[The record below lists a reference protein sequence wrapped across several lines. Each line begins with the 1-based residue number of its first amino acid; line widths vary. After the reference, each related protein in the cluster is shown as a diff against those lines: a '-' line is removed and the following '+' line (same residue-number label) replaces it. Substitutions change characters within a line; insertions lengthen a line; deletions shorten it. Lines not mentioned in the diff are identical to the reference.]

1 MPAAPTPL
9 MTALRRRG
17 VVWLALWI
25 ALLLPLV
32 PTLSHALAW
41 ARGEAA
47 LVAICTTTGQRW
59 VVPGQPEAETGA
71 GVDNPSEIPGSAVA
85 LVHCPFCVLSA
96 DHSATPPLLLVAHLL
111 VPGSAVSTLS
121 WQAFFP
127 LLLPTVVPPPRG
139 PPTLLSFSFHS
150 A

>member
-1 MPAAPTPL
+1 MHAAPTPL
-9 MTALRRRG
+9 MTALRRPG
-17 VVWLALWI
+17 VVWLALWV

-41 ARGEAA
+41 ARGDAA

-59 VVPGQPEAETGA
+59 VVPGQSEADAEA
-71 GVDNPSEIPGSAVA
+71 GLDSPSDVPASAAA

-96 DHSATPPLLLVAHLL
+96 DRTATPPPSLVAHLL
-111 VPGSAVSTLS
+111 VPSPAVPTLS
-121 WQAFFP
+121 WQAFSP

-139 PPTLLSFSFHS
+139 PPTL
-150 A
+150 

>member
-9 MTALRRRG
+9 MTALRRPG

-59 VVPGQPEAETGA
+59 VVPGQPEVDAGA
-71 GVDNPSEIPGSAVA
+71 GLDSSSEAPAPAAG
-85 LVHCPFCVLSA
+85 LVHCPFCLLSA
-96 DHSATPPLLLVAHLL
+96 DRSATPPLLLQVGGLL
-111 VPGSAVSTLS
+111 VPGSAVAALS
-121 WQAFFP
+121 WPVFFR
-127 LLLPTVVPPPRG
+127 LWLPAVAPPPRG
-139 PPTLLSFSFHS
+139 PPLS
-150 A
+150 